1 MEWREIKRDKD
12 GFVADESVS
21 EMYAMLPIAV
31 LNQRANII
39 KLISIDNWD
48 GAILTPLYNTGVT
61 HYCTLPQ
68 LPEDN
73 VDIF

>member
-1 MEWREIKRDKD
+1 MKWREIKRDKD
-12 GFVADESVS
+12 GFVTDEGMS

-48 GAILTPLYNTGVT
+48 GAILTPLYNTGFT
-61 HYCTLPQ
+61 YYYTLPQ
-68 LPEDN
+68 LPYEEDEK
-73 VDIF
+73 